1 MGQSLHQAYAH
12 LIFSTK
18 DRQNLIHGEIEQK
31 LYSYLGGIIRDLKAS
46 LLAVNGMPDHVHLL
60 IRVNKNVADSEFMK
74 QLKGSSSKWMSEQG
88 EKGFQWQSGYG
99 WFSVGPK
106 DLDLAKGYLAKQK
119 EHHKVTSF
127 QDECRRFFKEYAV
140 EFDERYV
147 WD

>member
-18 DRQNLIHGEIEQK
+18 DRRNQIHGEVETK
-31 LYSYLGGIIRDLKAS
+31 LYSYLGGIARDLDTPLVAI
-46 LLAVNGMPDHVHLL
+46 NGMPDHLHLL
-60 IRVNKNVADSEFMK
+60 IRVNKNLADVEFMK

-88 EKGFQWQSGYG
+88 ESDFQWQKGYG
-99 WFSVGPK
+99 WFSVGLK
-106 DLDLAKGYLAKQK
+106 DLSLAKGYLAKQK
-119 EHHKVTSF
+119 EHHKTTTF
-127 QDECRRFFKEYAV
+127 HDEYRKFLVEYEV

>member
-12 LIFSTK
+12 IVFSTK
-18 DRQNLIHGEIEQK
+18 DRRAQIHGEIEPK
-31 LYSYLGGIIRDLKAS
+31 LYAYLGGIARDLKAS

-60 IRVNKNVADSEFMK
+60 IRVNKNIADSEFMK

-88 EKGFQWQSGYG
+88 EREFAWQSGYG

-106 DLDLAKGYLAKQK
+106 DLELVKGYLAKQK
-119 EHHKVTSF
+119 EHHKEVSF
-127 QDECRRFFKEYAV
+127 QDEIRKFLKMYGV
-140 EFDERYV
+140 EFDERYL